1 MGGCGWAAAGWGWEA
16 SAGQPALQG
25 WQASS
30 AAALPRARLRL
41 CHPPAPS
48 PPHTHLA
55 VDSDPG
61 AAPRGAQ
68 AGDVISKLVG
78 IYGGKEQLIGEY
90 R

>member
-1 MGGCGWAAAGWGWEA
+1 MCSCARE
-16 SAGQPALQG
+16 
-25 WQASS
+25 
-30 AAALPRARLRL
+30 RLRL
-41 CHPPAPS
+41 GRHALQRCPAADSPCPPAPTALL
-48 PPHTHLA
+48 PPLLPA
-55 VDSDPG
+55 VDADPG